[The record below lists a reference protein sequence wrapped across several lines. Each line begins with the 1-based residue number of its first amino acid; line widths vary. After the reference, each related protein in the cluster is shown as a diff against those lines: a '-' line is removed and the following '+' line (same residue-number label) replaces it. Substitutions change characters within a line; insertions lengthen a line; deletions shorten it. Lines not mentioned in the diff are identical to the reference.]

1 MTDFVTQSAVV
12 AEFTVFLPDGR
23 SFQVVNMTL
32 EFCASIDVAKARAK
46 EIGDDFVLNRG
57 GSPVECLKRT
67 LETLEATTA
76 AGLKV
81 VLKTAG
87 FMIRVTPK
95 PDINDGWG
103 K

>member
-1 MTDFVTQSAVV
+1 MYSGFIKVCKIWHLTGFECPVTA
-12 AEFTVFLPDGR
+12 
-23 SFQVVNMTL
+23 
-32 EFCASIDVAKARAK
+32 CASIDVAKVRAK

-57 GSPVECLKRT
+57 SSPVECLKRT